1 MLKAIEQKWFS
12 LLAGERG
19 NILVVLTTIH
29 GMNFIGEI
37 CNWLIKQMVCL
48 NYLVVYDELYDLIYV
63 WK

>member
-12 LLAGERG
+12 LLAGKRG

-37 CNWLIKQMVCL
+37 CNWLIKQVVRL
-48 NYLVVYDELYDLIYV
+48 NYLVVYDELYDLMYV